1 MTRLEPVDENNI
13 VGKLIV
19 KIENREHLCY
29 AFVFRENFLRLIIIL
44 SIIYYIYSG
53 DEILKMLVTIVG
65 QEMMK
70 IQGR

>member
-1 MTRLEPVDENNI
+1 MLRVRVSRELPQTNN
-13 VGKLIV
+13 
-19 KIENREHLCY
+19 
-29 AFVFRENFLRLIIIL
+29 NFID
-44 SIIYYIYSG
+44 YIYSG